1 MKPLTS
7 NFIFSAEQIIESNLN
22 LQSIQRSLKND
33 FGILNP
39 TLKIFSNPNFVKN
52 YQCWDE
58 SKKNKFIKTIGGQAA
73 YKKIK
78 SFLEKIENK
87 ENI

>member
-1 MKPLTS
+1 MKPTKLS
-7 NFIFSAEQIIESNLN
+7 FVFSAEQIIESNLN

-58 SKKNKFIKTIGGQAA
+58 NKKNKFIKTIGGPAS

-87 ENI
+87 ETI